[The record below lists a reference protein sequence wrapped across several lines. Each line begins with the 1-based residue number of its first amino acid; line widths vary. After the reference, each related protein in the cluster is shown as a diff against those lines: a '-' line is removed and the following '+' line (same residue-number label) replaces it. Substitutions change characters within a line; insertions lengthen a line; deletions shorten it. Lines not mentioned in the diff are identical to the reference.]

1 MARNPNIQQTGHLQR
16 ASRTVLGVET
26 FVPIRVALMQKE
38 DANFWHGRV
47 QPFVRASA
55 EIRADKKWDWR
66 IFRRVLP
73 LSQWIQRRRC
83 LALTTFAENAN
94 GDAVPIAMHLLIERY
109 AHLPDHTQSATF
121 VWFLC
126 VMPKEAYSEFSIGG
140 TPSMGRICV
149 DIALTASN
157 YLGNF
162 GRIGLHAA
170 PAGGD
175 RLKGFYKNHC
185 KLLNLD
191 GSSPLPALHAND
203 GGFFYTERELA
214 DRLLK
219 DLDHL
224 R

>member
-1 MARNPNIQQTGHLQR
+1 MSHGQR
-16 ASRTVLGVET
+16 APRKVLGIDT
-26 FVPIRVALMQKE
+26 SVPIRVALMQSR
-38 DANFWHGRV
+38 DASFWHARV
-47 QPFVRASA
+47 QPIIRAST
-55 EIRADKKWDWR
+55 EVRADKKWDWR

-73 LSQWIQRRRC
+73 LSQRLQRRRC

-94 GDAVPIAMHLLIERY
+94 GDAVPVAMHLLIERY
-109 AHLPDHTQSATF
+109 AHLPDHAQRATF
-121 VWFLC
+121 IWFLC
-126 VMPKEAYSEFSIGG
+126 GMPKEGYSQFDIGG
-140 TPSMGRICV
+140 VPSMGRVCI
-149 DIALTASN
+149 DIALTASK

-175 RLKGFYKNHC
+175 RLRAFYENHC

-191 GSSPLPALHAND
+191 TSSPLPALHAND

-214 DRLLK
+214 DLLLK
-219 DLDHL
+219 DLDYL